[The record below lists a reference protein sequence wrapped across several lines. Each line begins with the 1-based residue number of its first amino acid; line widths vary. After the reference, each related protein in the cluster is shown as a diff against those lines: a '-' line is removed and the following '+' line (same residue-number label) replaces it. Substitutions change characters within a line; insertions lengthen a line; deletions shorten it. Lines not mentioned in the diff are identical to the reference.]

1 MIRQHAHSVLF
12 AAIAAMLVAT
22 SAHAAPISFTGGV
35 YTQDFDS
42 LDGLANNAAW
52 TNGSTLAGW
61 SGFTGDPDPDTAY
74 TSIERNVD
82 SGNAEGLHNLGTT
95 QSATERALGFRQFG
109 ESAMIVVEFVNDTG
123 GDLTEAT
130 VDYVGELYRIDSSDN
145 RNIDLEFQYSLD
157 ATSPDDLTGTWT
169 DVDSLDFEIPT
180 TNQPG
185 SGNAFLDGNDAD
197 NQDVNSATFTLSS
210 PWAAGDSLFLRW
222 LQPDGP
228 GVSAPGLDDFE
239 FTAVPEP
246 ASLAL
251 LGLGGAVILTG
262 RKRRA

>member
-42 LDGLANNAAW
+42 LDGLSNNATW

-61 SGFTGDPDPDTAY
+61 SGFTGDSDPDTAY
-74 TSIERNVD
+74 TSIERNPS

-95 QSATERALGFRQFG
+95 QSDTERALGFRQFG

-145 RNIDLEFQYSLD
+145 TNIDLEFQYSLD
-157 ATSPDDLTGTWT
+157 ATSPGVLTGTWT

-185 SGNAFLDGNDAD
+185 SGNAYLDGNDAD

-210 PWAAGDSLFLRW
+210 PWAAGDSLYLRW
-222 LQPDGP
+222 WQPDGP

>member
-1 MIRQHAHSVLF
+1 MIRQHIHSVLF

-42 LDGLANNAAW
+42 LDSLSNNATW

-61 SGFTGDPDPDTAY
+61 SAFTGNPDPDTAY
-74 TSIERNVD
+74 DEIERNED

-145 RNIDLEFQYSLD
+145 TNIDLEFQYSLD
-157 ATSPDDLTGTWT
+157 ATSPGVLTGTWT

-210 PWAAGDSLFLRW
+210 PWAAGDSLYLRW
-222 LQPDGP
+222 WQPDGP
-228 GVSAPGLDDFE
+228 GISAPGLDDFE

-251 LGLGGAVILTG
+251 LGLGGLGVLV
-262 RKRRA
+262 RRRA